1 MVAHNSK
8 PPLSSAVIKH
18 PKQSIMSVSFMLVA
32 PVLFDGNGIN
42 NNGCERDTREMA
54 MDMHHASNFVD
65 CNDGNAL
72 RFLFSK

>member
-42 NNGCERDTREMA
+42 NNGCERDAREMA
-54 MDMHHASNFVD
+54 MDMHHSTNLVD
-65 CNDGNAL
+65 CYYCDAL
-72 RFLFSK
+72 RLLVSK